1 VDVTLTSRQA
11 FEAMRTFL
19 EQFNEREPP
28 DRRQTLDQL
37 LDWTTVDSDGVT
49 SDPAQWSD
57 WERAVAS
64 VLATGIT

>member
-1 VDVTLTSRQA
+1 
-11 FEAMRTFL
+11 MRTFL

-64 VLATGIT
+64 VLATEIT